1 MTAIAPF
8 ADVRAIRYPIGRVP
22 KRRDRLIRLIIAI
35 AIAMCAGLLGAP
47 LAAQETV
54 SDKAGLDRIVGEYVE
69 QGIFPMLYVRVEDRE
84 GNVVYEHGVNNS
96 ELVPGATISGD
107 TWLRIWSM
115 SKIVTITAALDM
127 IEDEL
132 LAFDDP
138 IAKFIPELAD
148 LPVAV
153 GPDGR
158 SISAITSTSDGLNG
172 ANTDSATL
180 ECPYD
185 TIPANGPITL
195 RHLLNHTAGFYY
207 GVTQAQC
214 LNDQAG
220 AQKLAQAR
228 DSEDLIERLAK
239 LPLIQQP
246 GERYFYG
253 TNTTVLGLVMERATG
268 QTLAEIVAERVTD
281 PLGITDLRYGLP
293 NEAELAPRFIGD
305 EGKLRVA
312 DPKELD
318 IFASSP
324 PEYAED
330 SQLFLGGEGMVATS
344 AAYADFLQMLLG
356 RGAVKETRILNE
368 MTIEAIT
375 SPHTQLRSDWGHNGW
390 NLWVNSG
397 LLGNGKMG
405 VGNLWIGGGYE
416 GTAFWVDQE
425 RGLIGLINTQ
435 VHRAPEGAGAAVE
448 TIREAFY
455 ERFNG
460 E

>member
-1 MTAIAPF
+1 M
-8 ADVRAIRYPIGRVP
+8 
-22 KRRDRLIRLIIAI
+22 IRLLVAL
-35 AIAMCAGLLGAP
+35 CTCLLGAP
-47 LAAQETV
+47 LAAQATV
-54 SDKAGLDRIVGEYVE
+54 SDRAGLDRIVGEYVE
-69 QGIFPMLYVRVEDRE
+69 QGIFPMLYVRIEDRD
-84 GNVVYEHGVNNS
+84 GNVVYEHGVNNPD
-96 ELVPGATISGD
+96 LVPGPTIDGD

-127 IEDEL
+127 IEDGL
-132 LAFDDP
+132 LTFDDP
-138 IAKFIPELAD
+138 VTKFIPEFAN

-153 GPDGR
+153 GPEGR
-158 SISAITSTSDGLNG
+158 SISAITLTSDGLNG
-172 ANTDSATL
+172 ANTDFANL
-180 ECPYD
+180 KCPYE
-185 TIPANGPITL
+185 TVPAEDPITV

-214 LNDQAG
+214 LNDLVG
-220 AQKLAQAR
+220 AQELAQAR
-228 DSEDLIERLAK
+228 DSEDLIERLAR

-268 QTLAEIVAERVTD
+268 QTLAEIVAERVTG
-281 PLGITDLRYGLP
+281 PLGITDLRFGLP
-293 NEAELAPRFIGD
+293 AEAELAPRFVGD
-305 EGKLRVA
+305 EGKLRIA
-312 DPKELD
+312 DPAELD
-318 IFASSP
+318 IFASAP
-324 PEYAED
+324 PNYAED

-356 RGAVKETRILNE
+356 RGAVKETRILDE
-368 MTIEAIT
+368 ITIEALS

-397 LLGNGKMG
+397 LLANGEMG

-435 VHRAPEGAGAAVE
+435 VHRAPEGAGTAVE

-455 ERFNG
+455 ERLDG
-460 E
+460 G

>member
-1 MTAIAPF
+1 M
-8 ADVRAIRYPIGRVP
+8 RRV
-22 KRRDRLIRLIIAI
+22 RLIRLLAAI
-35 AIAMCAGLLGAP
+35 CTFSLGTP

-54 SDKAGLDRIVGEYVE
+54 YDEAGLDRIVSEYVE
-69 QGIFPMLYVRVEDRE
+69 QGIFPMLYVRVEDRD
-84 GNVVYEHGVNNS
+84 GNVVYEHGVNNAD
-96 ELVPGATISGD
+96 LVPGPAIDGE

-127 IEDEL
+127 IEDGL
-132 LAFDDP
+132 LTFDDP
-138 IAKFIPELAD
+138 VAKFIPEFTG

-158 SISAITSTSDGLNG
+158 SISAITLTSDGLNG
-172 ANTDSATL
+172 ASTDSATL
-180 ECPYD
+180 KCPYD
-185 TIPANGPITL
+185 TVPAKHPITV
-195 RHLLNHTAGFYY
+195 RQLLNHTAGFYY

-214 LNDQAG
+214 LNDLAG
-220 AQKLAQAR
+220 AQELAQAR
-228 DSEDLIERLAK
+228 DSEDLIARLAE

-268 QTLAEIVAERVTD
+268 QSLADIVSERVTG

-293 NEAELAPRFIGD
+293 NEAELLPRFIGD
-305 EGKLRVA
+305 DGKLRIA
-312 DPKELD
+312 DPAELD
-318 IFASSP
+318 IFSSAP

-344 AAYADFLQMLLG
+344 DAYADFLQMLLG
-356 RGAVKETRILNE
+356 RGAVKKVRILDE
-368 MTIEAIT
+368 MTIEALS
-375 SPHTQLRSDWGHNGW
+375 SPHTQLDSEWGHNGW

-397 LLGNGKMG
+397 LLANGKMG

-425 RGLIGLINTQ
+425 RGLVGLINTQ
-435 VHRAPEGAGAAVE
+435 VHRAPQGAGTAVE

-455 ERFNG
+455 ERFDG
-460 E
+460 AEVGQ